1 LEEPVEEDLRLT
13 LFVARDVFLTPRG
26 KFREFFP
33 ARHAVEC
40 AREIWQRQFCAVPEK
55 PVDSI

>member
-1 LEEPVEEDLRLT
+1 LRLT

-33 ARHAVEC
+33 ARHGRTSV
-40 AREIWQRQFCAVPEK
+40 RLRFISVN
-55 PVDSI
+55 